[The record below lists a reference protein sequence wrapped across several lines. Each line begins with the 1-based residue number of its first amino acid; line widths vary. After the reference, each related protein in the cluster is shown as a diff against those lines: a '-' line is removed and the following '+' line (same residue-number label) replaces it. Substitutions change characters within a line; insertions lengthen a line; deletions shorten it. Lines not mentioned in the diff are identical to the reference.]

1 MDAADVAQIASAAF
15 TALAALAALL
25 TVRQARH
32 ETRIAREALEA
43 ETQPLIT
50 DVPRGLFT
58 EEIEWHNSDG
68 ATSMKRR
75 DRSELS
81 VGTSGPEPISSVS
94 VPVRNV
100 GNGPARMGDVTF
112 VSSGGE
118 PARGS
123 VANPVLP
130 PGELTHVGLAAGP
143 DDAGVAV
150 AESIAMAYEDFGV
163 VIAYADASGHPREA
177 VRLQITNGQH
187 PRVTDRRWDSRGR
200 VPPTGGKR
208 KRA

>member
-1 MDAADVAQIASAAF
+1 MDAADVAQMTSAAF

-58 EEIEWHNSDG
+58 EEIEWHNSDD
-68 ATSMKRR
+68 TISMKRQ
-75 DRSELS
+75 DHSELS
-81 VGTSGPEPISSVS
+81 IGTFGPEPISSVS

-112 VSSGGE
+112 VSSGGDS
-118 PARGS
+118 ATGW

-130 PGELTHVGLAAGP
+130 PGELTQVGLSAGP
-143 DDAGVAV
+143 DDAGVAA
-150 AESIAMAYEDFGV
+150 AESIAMAYEDFAV

-187 PRVTDRRWDSRGR
+187 PRVTDRRWDSRA
-200 VPPTGGKR
+200 TDLQSS
-208 KRA
+208 